1 MVQSSYPNNLEPN
14 ISDFNATHAIGF
26 SITNWKFDK
35 LGPDKDLKSVLKDRE
50 NIKEHFR
57 DLGIP

>member
-1 MVQSSYPNNLEPN
+1 MVQSSYPNNLKPD

-26 SITNWKFDK
+26 SITNWKFDIPGFK
-35 LGPDKDLKSVLKDRE
+35 NLDVVREDRK

-57 DLGIP
+57 DLGIE